1 MSSKPPFFIIG
12 IYNLTITGGLTVN
25 TIVKPDSQDTNPS
38 VRLESS
44 DTSLVSKSGEGI
56 FDQYDVFVSLFC

>member
-25 TIVKPDSQDTNPS
+25 TIVKPDSHDSNPS
-38 VRLESS
+38 VRLESP